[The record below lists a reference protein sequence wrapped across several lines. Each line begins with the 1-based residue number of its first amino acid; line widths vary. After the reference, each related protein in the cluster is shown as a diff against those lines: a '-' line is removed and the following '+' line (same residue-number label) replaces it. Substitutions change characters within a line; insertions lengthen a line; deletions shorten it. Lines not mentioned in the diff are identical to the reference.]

1 MGLFDF
7 LYPKVCVGCKK
18 SGLYWCSDCQKAATV
33 HFPQVCPVCEKPA
46 IGGLTHPKCRKRNTP
61 DGLTAIWKYEKDI
74 KKLIIKLKYK
84 FISDLAEE
92 IVHAAVSELSA
103 TNLAKQKW
111 ILVPIPLHWKR
122 ENWRGFNQ
130 SEEIGKQ
137 IAKNMNWNYQNL
149 LIKNKPTPQ
158 QVGLKGQERKTNIEG
173 VFYAVPS
180 SLQSH
185 SQSASTSNVI
195 LFDDVWTTGST
206 LKEAT
211 KVLKRAGI
219 KNVHCLTL
227 AR

>member
-1 MGLFDF
+1 MSLFDF
-7 LYPKVCVGCKK
+7 LFPKVCVGCKK
-18 SGLYWCSDCQKAATV
+18 TGQYWCSNCQKAARI
-33 HFPQVCPVCEKPA
+33 HFPQVCPVCQKPS
-46 IGGLTHPKCRKRNTP
+46 IDGLTHPKCRKKSSP

-84 FISDLAEE
+84 FVSDLAEE
-92 IVHAAVSELSA
+92 IVHAAARELST

-130 SEEIGKQ
+130 SEELGKL
-137 IAKNMNWNYQNL
+137 IAQKMGWGIENL
-149 LIKNKPTPQ
+149 LIRSKASPT
-158 QVGLKGQERKTNIEG
+158 QVGLKGDERRKNIES
-173 VFYAVPS
+173 VF
-180 SLQSH
+180 SLQSNVLM
-185 SQSASTSNVI
+185 SQYPNVL

-211 KVLKRAGI
+211 KVLKKSEAR
-219 KNVHCLTL
+219 KVWCLTL